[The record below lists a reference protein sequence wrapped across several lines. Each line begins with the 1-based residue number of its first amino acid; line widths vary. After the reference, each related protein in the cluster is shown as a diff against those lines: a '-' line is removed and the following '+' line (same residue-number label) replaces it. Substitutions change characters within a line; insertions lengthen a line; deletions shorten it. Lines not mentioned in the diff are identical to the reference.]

1 MPDWHMVRPGDA
13 PKPPTALVPE
23 TSILGSQL
31 HMFLIH
37 ICVVNVGRFL
47 GSSWKAEVG
56 GLDVCWV
63 ALGKLLEGWRLEA
76 WMFVG
81 WL

>member
-1 MPDWHMVRPGDA
+1 
-13 PKPPTALVPE
+13 
-23 TSILGSQL
+23 
-31 HMFLIH
+31 MFVIH
-37 ICVVNVGRFL
+37 IFVVNAGRLL

-76 WMFVG
+76 WMFIG